1 MRCNEGNMVATLT
14 KFNHG
19 IEDILLLGVEHGAS
33 DIHLT
38 ELDRPV
44 FRIDGDLVRS
54 ELYPVGLSDMNR
66 FLDNVIPAG
75 FSGKDGDFSFT
86 FGKRRWRG
94 NYFHSNGKRL
104 SIALRLLHLQIPDV
118 EALGLPAS
126 FYRIADMKNGMVLVT
141 GPTGSGKSTT
151 IAAMIK
157 HMLETKSVHLIT
169 IENPVEYLFESTNY
183 SVVNQREIGSD
194 TDDVSHALKYALRQD
209 PDVIL
214 VGEIRDTE
222 TARLAVNAAETG
234 HLVFATL
241 HTINVVETVNRLYG
255 LFPPQERSLVQ
266 QQIASTLNLTIA
278 QRLAKKPAGGRKV
291 LVEALFPNELI
302 RGLIREGKSHEIPHY
317 INGSEYINTFEGRK
331 YNVV

>member
-1 MRCNEGNMVATLT
+1 MAAVFIET
-14 KFNHG
+14 HQG
-19 IEDILLLGVEHGAS
+19 IEDILSTGVERGAS

-38 ELDRPV
+38 ELSRPV

-54 ELYPVGLSDMNR
+54 APDPVDISDMNR

-86 FGKRRWRG
+86 FAKRRWRG
-94 NYFHSNGKRL
+94 NYFHSNGKKL
-104 SIALRLLHLQIPDV
+104 SIALRLLPLQIPNV

-126 FYRIADMKNGMVLVT
+126 FRRIADMKNGLVLVT

-157 HMLETKSVHLIT
+157 HMLGTKSIHLIT

-194 TDDVSHALKYALRQD
+194 TDEISNALKYALRQD

-255 LFPPQERSLVQ
+255 LFPPQERHLVQ
-266 QQIASTLNLTIA
+266 QQIASTLNLTVA
-278 QRLAKKPAGGRKV
+278 QRLVKKPEGGRKA
-291 LVEALFPNELI
+291 LVEALFPNEAV
-302 RGLIREGKSHEIPHY
+302 RELIREGKSHEIPYH
-317 INGSEYINTFEGRK
+317 INGSEYINTLEKF
-331 YNVV
+331 NVD

>member
-1 MRCNEGNMVATLT
+1 MAAVLIET
-14 KFNHG
+14 HQG
-19 IEDILLLGVEHGAS
+19 IEDILSTGVERGAS

-38 ELDRPV
+38 ELSRPV

-54 ELYPVGLSDMNR
+54 TPFPVDISDMNR

-86 FGKRRWRG
+86 FAKRRWRG
-94 NYFHSNGKRL
+94 NYFHSNGKKL
-104 SIALRLLHLQIPDV
+104 SIALRLLPLQIPNV

-126 FYRIADMKNGMVLVT
+126 FRRISEMKNGLVLVT

-157 HMLETKSVHLIT
+157 HMLWTKSIHLIT

-194 TDDVSHALKYALRQD
+194 TDDISNALKYALRQD

-255 LFPPQERSLVQ
+255 LFPPQERHLVQ
-266 QQIASTLNLTIA
+266 QQIASTLNLTVA
-278 QRLAKKPAGGRKV
+278 QRLVKKPEGGRKA
-291 LVEALFPNELI
+291 LVEALFPNEAV
-302 RGLIREGKSHEIPHY
+302 RELIREGKSHEIPYH
-317 INGSEYINTFEGRK
+317 INGSEYINTLGKF
-331 YNVV
+331 NVD

>member
-1 MRCNEGNMVATLT
+1 MLVKTG
-14 KFNHG
+14 HG
-19 IEDILLLGVEHGAS
+19 IEDILLTGIAYGAS

-38 ELDRPV
+38 ELNGPV
-44 FRIDGDLVRS
+44 FRIDGDLMRS
-54 ELYPVGLSDMNR
+54 DIYPVDISDMNR
-66 FLDNVIPAG
+66 FLDSVIPAG

-86 FGKRRWRG
+86 FAERRWRG

-104 SIALRLLHLQIPDV
+104 SIALRLLPLKIPDI
-118 EALGLPAS
+118 ENLGLPAS
-126 FYRIADMKNGMVLVT
+126 FGRIAGMKNGIVLVT

-157 HMLETKSVHLIT
+157 LMLETKSMHLIT
-169 IENPVEYLFESTNY
+169 IENPVEYLFESTKF

-194 TDDVSHALKYALRQD
+194 TDDITHALKYALRQD

-241 HTINVVETVNRLYG
+241 HTIDVVETVNRLCG
-255 LFPPQERSLVQ
+255 LFPPQERHLVQ
-266 QQIASTLNLTIA
+266 QQIASVLNLTVA
-278 QRLAKKPAGGRKV
+278 QRLIRKREGGRKA
-291 LVEALFPNELI
+291 LIEALFPN
-302 RGLIREGKSHEIPHY
+302 GLIRDLIRAGKSHEIPLY
-317 INGSEYINTFEGRK
+317 LKDAEYMNTFEG
-331 YNVV
+331 YTDDQTNAI

>member
-1 MRCNEGNMVATLT
+1 MAAVFTGTRQN
-14 KFNHG
+14 
-19 IEDILLLGVEHGAS
+19 IEDILSSGVEQGAS

-38 ELDRPV
+38 ELNQPV

-54 ELYPVGLSDMNR
+54 DLESVDISDMNR

-86 FGKRRWRG
+86 FAKRRWRG

-104 SIALRLLHLQIPDV
+104 SIALRLLPLQIPDIM
-118 EALGLPAS
+118 ALGLPAS
-126 FYRIADMKNGMVLVT
+126 FNRIADMRNGMVLVT

-222 TARLAVNAAETG
+222 TAKLAVNAAETG

-255 LFPPQERSLVQ
+255 LFPPQERHLVQ
-266 QQIASTLNLTIA
+266 QQIASTLNLAVA
-278 QRLAKKPAGGRKV
+278 QRLVRKPAGGRKA
-291 LVEALFPNELI
+291 LVQALFPNDPI
-302 RGLIREGKSHEIPHY
+302 RELIREGKSHEIPHH
-317 INGSEYINTFEGRK
+317 INGSEYINTFEVDDDSK
-331 YNVV
+331 FNID

>member
-1 MRCNEGNMVATLT
+1 MTLT
-14 KFNHG
+14 EFAHG
-19 IEDILLLGVEHGAS
+19 IEEVLSIGIEYGAS

-38 ELDRPV
+38 ELDQPV

-54 ELYPVGLSDMNR
+54 GLDRVDISSMNR

-86 FGKRRWRG
+86 FGERRWRG

-104 SIALRLLHLQIPDV
+104 SIALRLLPLQIPGI
-118 EALGLPAS
+118 EELGLPVNLNRA
-126 FYRIADMKNGMVLVT
+126 ADMKNGLVLVT

-157 HMLETKSVHLIT
+157 QMLETKSIHLIT

-194 TDDVSHALKYALRQD
+194 TDDIAHALKYALRQD

-255 LFPPQERSLVQ
+255 LFPPQERHLVQ
-266 QQIASTLNLTIA
+266 QQIASTLNLTVA
-278 QRLAKKPAGGRKV
+278 QRLVKKPAGGRKA

-302 RGLIREGKSHEIPHY
+302 RDLIREGKSHEIARCLD
-317 INGSEYINTFEGRK
+317 SCEYINTLED
-331 YNVV
+331 

>member
-1 MRCNEGNMVATLT
+1 MAAVLT
-14 KFNHG
+14 ETHQG
-19 IEDILLLGVEHGAS
+19 IEDILSIGVEHGAS

-38 ELDRPV
+38 ELNQPV
-44 FRIDGDLVRS
+44 FRIDGDLMRS
-54 ELYPVGLSDMNR
+54 DLDSVDISDMNR

-75 FSGKDGDFSFT
+75 FAGKDGDFSFT
-86 FGKRRWRG
+86 LAKRRWRG

-104 SIALRLLHLQIPDV
+104 SIALRLLPLQIPDIGD
-118 EALGLPAS
+118 LGLPAG
-126 FYRIADMKNGMVLVT
+126 FNRIADMKNGMVLVT

-255 LFPPQERSLVQ
+255 LFPPQERQLVQ
-266 QQIASTLNLTIA
+266 QQIASTLNLTVA
-278 QRLAKKPAGGRKV
+278 QRLVKKPAGGRKA
-291 LVEALFPNELI
+291 LVEALFPNEPI
-302 RGLIREGKSHEIPHY
+302 RELIREGRSHEIPDY
-317 INGSEYINTFEGRK
+317 INGSEYINTFEGHDDRK
-331 YNVV
+331 FNFD

>member
-1 MRCNEGNMVATLT
+1 MAAVLIET
-14 KFNHG
+14 HQG
-19 IEDILLLGVEHGAS
+19 IEDILSTGVERDAS

-38 ELDRPV
+38 ELSRPV
-44 FRIDGDLVRS
+44 FRIDGDLVKS
-54 ELYPVGLSDMNR
+54 TPDPVDISDMNR

-86 FGKRRWRG
+86 FAKRRWRG
-94 NYFHSNGKRL
+94 NYFHSNGKKL
-104 SIALRLLHLQIPDV
+104 SIALRLLPLQIPDV

-126 FYRIADMKNGMVLVT
+126 FSRIADMKNGLVLVT

-157 HMLETKSVHLIT
+157 HMLGTKSIHLIT

-194 TDDVSHALKYALRQD
+194 TDDISHALKYALRQD

-255 LFPPQERSLVQ
+255 LFPPQERHLVQ
-266 QQIASTLNLTIA
+266 QQIASTLNLTVA
-278 QRLAKKPAGGRKV
+278 QRLVKKPEGGRKA
-291 LVEALFPNELI
+291 LVEALFPNEAV
-302 RGLIREGKSHEIPHY
+302 RELIREGKSHEIPHH
-317 INGSEYINTFEGRK
+317 INGSEYINTLGGYCDRTF
-331 YNVV
+331 NVD

>member
-1 MRCNEGNMVATLT
+1 MAPVLIETNQ
-14 KFNHG
+14 G
-19 IEDILLLGVEHGAS
+19 IEDILLVGVEHGAS

-38 ELDRPV
+38 ELNRPV

-54 ELYPVGLSDMNR
+54 EIESVDISDMNR

-75 FSGKDGDFSFT
+75 FSGKDGDFSFS
-86 FGKRRWRG
+86 FAKRRWRG

-104 SIALRLLHLQIPDV
+104 SIALRLLPLQIPDI
-118 EALGLPAS
+118 EDLGLPAS
-126 FYRIADMKNGMVLVT
+126 LSRIAGMKNGVVLVT

-157 HMLETKSVHLIT
+157 HMLGTKSIHLIT

-183 SVVNQREIGSD
+183 SLVNQREIGSD
-194 TDDVSHALKYALRQD
+194 TDDVSQALKYALRQD
-209 PDVIL
+209 PDVIM

-255 LFPPQERSLVQ
+255 LFPPQERHLVQ
-266 QQIASTLNLTIA
+266 QQIASALNLTIA
-278 QRLAKKPAGGRKV
+278 QRLVKKPGGGRKA
-291 LVEALFPNELI
+291 LVEALFPNEQI
-302 RGLIREGKSHEIPHY
+302 RALIREGKSYEIPQY
-317 INGSEYINTFEGRK
+317 INCSEYINTFEGDDAPK
-331 YNVV
+331 FNGD

>member
-1 MRCNEGNMVATLT
+1 MAVKLT
-14 KFNHG
+14 ELSSG
-19 IEDILLLGVEHGAS
+19 IEDILSVGIEHSAS
-33 DIHLT
+33 DIHLA
-38 ELDRPV
+38 ELNQPV
-44 FRIDGDLVRS
+44 FRIDGDLIRS
-54 ELYPVGLSDMNR
+54 DLDPVDISNMNR

-86 FGKRRWRG
+86 YGARRWRG

-104 SIALRLLHLQIPDV
+104 SIALRLLPLQIPDI
-118 EALGLPAS
+118 EDLGLPANLNQV
-126 FYRIADMKNGMVLVT
+126 ADMKNGMVLVT

-157 HMLETKSVHLIT
+157 HMLQRKSIHLIT

-194 TDDVSHALKYALRQD
+194 TDDITHALKYALRQD

-255 LFPPQERSLVQ
+255 LFPPQERHLVQ
-266 QQIASTLNLTIA
+266 QQIASTLNLTAA
-278 QRLAKKPAGGRKV
+278 QRLVKKPAGGRKA

-317 INGSEYINTFEGRK
+317 INGAEYIKTF
-331 YNVV
+331 

>member
-1 MRCNEGNMVATLT
+1 MAIKLT
-14 KFNHG
+14 DFNDG
-19 IEDILLLGVEHGAS
+19 IEEILSTGIVHGAS

-38 ELDRPV
+38 ELTQPV
-44 FRIDGDLVRS
+44 FRIDGDLMRS
-54 ELYPVGLSDMNR
+54 DLDPVDISAMNR

-86 FGKRRWRG
+86 FAERRWRG

-104 SIALRLLHLQIPDV
+104 SIALRMLPLQIPDI
-118 EALGLPAS
+118 EDLGMPLSLTRAS
-126 FYRIADMKNGMVLVT
+126 GMKSGMILVT

-157 HMLETKSVHLIT
+157 HMLMTKSVHLIT

-183 SVVNQREIGSD
+183 CVVNQREIGSD
-194 TDDVSHALKYALRQD
+194 TDDITHALKYALRQD

-234 HLVFATL
+234 HLVLATL
-241 HTINVVETVNRLYG
+241 HTINIVETVNRLYG
-255 LFPPQERSLVQ
+255 LFPPQERHLVQ
-266 QQIASTLNLTIA
+266 QQIASILNLAVA
-278 QRLAKKPAGGRKV
+278 QRLVRKPSGGRKALVEV
-291 LVEALFPNELI
+291 LVPNDVIRSLI
-302 RGLIREGKSHEIPHY
+302 RDGRSHEILHFTDEC
-317 INGSEYINTFEGRK
+317 EYISTFEKG
-331 YNVV
+331 VALES